1 MQQWTV
7 NLLFKWHLARSTFHS
22 FVMHFRLNFKIE
34 YLNQDSEPVQQIFPN
49 LCRKFSK
56 SVQYKICKHNKFYDC
71 MLRKCLSKN
80 TIFRKNRITGK
91 VILKMHLIWLERKQ
105 KICNYKIL
113 KVWKP
118 NKYLGGKINE
128 RSIFKT
134 KLPGFI

>member
-1 MQQWTV
+1 
-7 NLLFKWHLARSTFHS
+7 
-22 FVMHFRLNFKIE
+22 MHFRLNFKIE

-91 VILKMHLIWLERKQ
+91 VYSKNTSNLVRKKPENLTIKFLKYENLT
-105 KICNYKIL
+105 
-113 KVWKP
+113 
-118 NKYLGGKINE
+118 
-128 RSIFKT
+128 ST
-134 KLPGFI
+134 